1 MQQLNRAVQAEFK
14 ILIFIPLFG
23 PYSSCPAV
31 LRVFRLGCVQYS
43 KSKITTAKLRQSIML
58 TPGMLFSVVSL
69 NSMLLRLLP
78 TKALKADC
86 EEMTAKIT
94 VEQQ

>member
-1 MQQLNRAVQAEFK
+1 
-14 ILIFIPLFG
+14 
-23 PYSSCPAV
+23 
-31 LRVFRLGCVQYS
+31 
-43 KSKITTAKLRQSIML
+43 ML

-94 VEQQ
+94 VEQL